1 MLKLKNLSVLFY
13 LLPLM
18 GSAQQPHGGGKET
31 YLSSDKEAQLFQISR
46 KLISNCKLNKLN
58 ADEFAKKILEIYEA
72 DITSFQGNFL
82 PLDVDGTDYIVA
94 VKDARYIHFTN
105 SSSAIDLD
113 QQDLC
118 NYNKM
123 ILDNDKAA
131 FAYFKTKM
139 PFVITELIKSYGYT
153 GNNDWL
159 AFTFDYLDEIRDSE
173 EFNRFLFSVDDQQKL
188 VLRKK
193 MVAKILEIHPDLLYN
208 TFSIVEFIQRS
219 PEQYKEP
226 DESIAVILDA
236 GLQHDIVGVCEMAFA
251 NRPALIKKLKSKKYY
266 GLPTLTN
273 YVEHY
278 YKTPAERA
286 RQEQENSDYYL
297 LEVSRNTKDKSI
309 AKHGVIHDKDGFTNL
324 RQNSNSHS
332 ARVLAKIRENEPF
345 LYWPLEGDWW
355 VVELQNGLRGFVHAS
370 RIKEVK

>member
-1 MLKLKNLSVLFY
+1 
-13 LLPLM
+13 
-18 GSAQQPHGGGKET
+18 
-31 YLSSDKEAQLFQISR
+31 
-46 KLISNCKLNKLN
+46 
-58 ADEFAKKILEIYEA
+58 
-72 DITSFQGNFL
+72 
-82 PLDVDGTDYIVA
+82 
-94 VKDARYIHFTN
+94 
-105 SSSAIDLD
+105 
-113 QQDLC
+113 
-118 NYNKM
+118 
-123 ILDNDKAA
+123 
-131 FAYFKTKM
+131 M
-139 PFVITELIKSYGYT
+139 PYVITELIKDYGYT

-159 AFTFDYLDEIRDSE
+159 AFTFDYLDEIRDSD
-173 EFNRFLFSVDDQQKL
+173 EFNRFLFSIDDQQKL

-193 MVAKILEIHPDLLYN
+193 MVAKILELHPDLLYN

-219 PEQYKEP
+219 PEQYKDP

-236 GLQHDIVGVCEMAFA
+236 GLQRDIVGVCEKAFG
-251 NRPALIKKLKSKKYY
+251 NKPALIKRLKSKKYY

-278 YKTPAERA
+278 YKTPTERA

-297 LEVSRNTKDKSI
+297 LEVSRHTKDKSM

-324 RQNSNSHS
+324 RQNSNSRS
-332 ARVLAKIRENEPF
+332 APVLAKIKENEPF

>member
-1 MLKLKNLSVLFY
+1 MAT
-13 LLPLM
+13 
-18 GSAQQPHGGGKET
+18 AQQLHVNKEDS
-31 YLSSDKEAQLFQISR
+31 LSFAKEAQLFQVSR
-46 KLISNCKLNKLN
+46 RMISNCKLNSINPTQFTKRIREVF
-58 ADEFAKKILEIYEA
+58 DV
-72 DITSFQGNFL
+72 DIDSYPGNYL
-82 PLDVDGTDYIVA
+82 TLDVYGHGYIIA
-94 VKDARYIHFTN
+94 VKDACYIHYAN
-105 SSSAIDLD
+105 SGSPVDINQLA
-113 QQDLC
+113 LC
-118 NYNKM
+118 NYNKL
-123 ILDNDKAA
+123 ILHNDKSA
-131 FAYFKTKM
+131 FAYFKTSM
-139 PFVITELIKSYGYT
+139 PYVITELIKDYGYT

-251 NRPALIKKLKSKKYY
+251 NKPALIKKLKSKKYY